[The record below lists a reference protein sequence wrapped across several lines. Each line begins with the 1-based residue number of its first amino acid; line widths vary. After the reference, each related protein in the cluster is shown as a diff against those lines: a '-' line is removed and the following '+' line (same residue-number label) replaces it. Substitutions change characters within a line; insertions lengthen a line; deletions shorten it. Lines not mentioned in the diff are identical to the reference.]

1 MDINYTNSNANVNS
15 ILYEAQLI
23 ATAFSKALEDNN
35 CLLILPI
42 GLHQEINNGI
52 KDVEDLVKTI
62 DDINNNLDKEVEVTT
77 DTVLDVLDEAIKE
90 SKEKCFTCKLEMPG
104 IDFNVDLKG
113 ALDRLSA
120 QIDLYKS
127 IFKFN
132 KLDLCQ
138 ASYSLM
144 QGCLPDIL
152 KLITLLL
159 TAYVSIMA
167 LKKLSNIS
175 IMAFIKGILSTLLS
189 KLLGSLKITIS
200 IGSTNISCL
209 INALKEIALALPT
222 QEAIQARLTAEEN
235 YALGLIDINKKSTD
249 SDILRNK
256 MVDDLYKN
264 LDESHTK
271 LSNLDFEINNIDDKV
286 NETFKLVS
294 DVVDS
299 ALEEVNEYVKNLLS
313 FQTYFECETVR
324 SGMDVEDA
332 IATVNK
338 LINVL
343 NLLSA
348 IALSI
353 AKKEIREKACK
364 TDKHINSLSDSQI
377 SDLQLKDIVEEY
389 NKTTTELINSNEN
402 GLELLIKEDPVE
414 DGLPKIDLLDC
425 SINDFVEAHTLPNI
439 IRVARKQVERERRRP
454 LTYTPE
460 SVTYIFRKPSGSQ
473 IDYINNLVDMIYIP
487 PVEEVPEET
496 TNTVVPPIVNP
507 IQKDPETVSSILE
520 DVLNNAVDKSKA
532 SSLKCRSI
540 DDVLDVLNSFK

>member
-1 MDINYTNSNANVNS
+1 MDINYTNDNTNVNS

-23 ATAFSKALEDNN
+23 ANAFSKALEDNN

-42 GLHQEINNGI
+42 GLHQEINTGI

-62 DDINNNLDKEVEVTT
+62 DEINSNLDKNTEVSNSNI
-77 DTVLDVLDEAIKE
+77 LDVLDEAIQD
-90 SKEKCFTCKLEMPG
+90 SKNKCFTCKLEVPG

-113 ALDRLSA
+113 ALGRLSA
-120 QIDLYKS
+120 QIQLYKS
-127 IFKFN
+127 IFEFN

-159 TAYVSIMA
+159 TAYVSIMT
-167 LKKLSNIS
+167 LKKLSNVS
-175 IMAFIKGILSTLLS
+175 IMAFIKGVLSTLLS

-200 IGSTNISCL
+200 IGNTNISCL
-209 INALKEIALALPT
+209 INALREIALALPT

-235 YALGLIDINKKSTD
+235 YALGLIDANQQTTNSNL
-249 SDILRNK
+249 LRNK

-264 LDESHTK
+264 LDENSTK
-271 LSNLDFEINNIDDKV
+271 ISNLDSTIGSIDDKV
-286 NETFKLVS
+286 NVTFKLIS

-299 ALEEVNEYVKNLLS
+299 SLNEVNEYVKNLLS

-332 IATVNK
+332 LATINK

-348 IALSI
+348 VALSI
-353 AKKEIREKACK
+353 AKKEIRDKACK
-364 TDKHINSLSDSQI
+364 TDKHINSLSDSQVN
-377 SDLQLKDIVEEY
+377 DLQLKDIVEEY
-389 NKTTTELINSNEN
+389 NKTVTDLINSNEN
-402 GLELLIKEDPVE
+402 GLELLIKEDPIE

-439 IRVARKQVERERRRP
+439 IRVARKQVERERNRP
-454 LTYTPE
+454 STYTPE
-460 SVTYIFRKPSGSQ
+460 TATYLFRKPSGSQ
-473 IDYINNLVDMIYIP
+473 LDYINNLVDMIYVP
-487 PVEEVPEET
+487 PIEEVPEEV
-496 TNTVVPPIVNP
+496 TNTIVPPVVNP
-507 IQKDPETVSSILE
+507 IQKDPETISNILE
-520 DVLNNAVDKSKA
+520 DVLSNAVNKSKTA
-532 SSLKCRSI
+532 SLKCRSI
-540 DDVLDVLNSFK
+540 DDVLDVLNSLK